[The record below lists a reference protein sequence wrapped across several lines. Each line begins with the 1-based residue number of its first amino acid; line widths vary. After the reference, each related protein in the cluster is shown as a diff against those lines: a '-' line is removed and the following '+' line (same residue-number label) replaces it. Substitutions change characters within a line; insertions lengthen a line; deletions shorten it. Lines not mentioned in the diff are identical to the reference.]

1 MVERVGA
8 FPRPHGVDR
17 GAAESS
23 AAASSVVVNSAAASS
38 VVVNSVENLR
48 RRLNDGGFTRQ
59 AFENR

>member
-48 RRLNDGGFTRQ
+48 RFRIPVTEFRALVP
-59 AFENR
+59 